1 MHPWRYILAASIRR
15 GYFSLAKNEPES
27 NTSVSGTHQLTE
39 RKGTHFHFQMHMSHS
54 ALIVVISAC
63 ARYLPFSMADDD
75 RDKRVGLRTLSA
87 RVARSCQY
95 EERDAPSL
103 LHLVHGKKLYKS

>member
-1 MHPWRYILAASIRR
+1 
-15 GYFSLAKNEPES
+15 
-27 NTSVSGTHQLTE
+27 
-39 RKGTHFHFQMHMSHS
+39 MSHS

-75 RDKRVGLRTLSA
+75 RDKRVGLMALSA